1 MANTR
6 GKGTRKANPGP
17 EVQHLGS
24 RNGGSAEKKS
34 TMAEIEKTHQSEH
47 QLEPAPPK
55 ASLEQP
61 QNRRGRP
68 RKATVVDMPA
78 IHNDQ
83 DHAPIEDLPRKRV
96 RNEAEPAS
104 EVDNQPVAKR
114 SKAANAGIPKVPRRQ
129 RKAVDTQRVADPP
142 RDPLPD
148 RTGRN
153 VHPCPKKATRRS
165 HQEVEAEREAK
176 AKAIEEKIQRLE
188 EAKRLLAEINASED
202 IENDAMD
209 QNPQRLSTV
218 NQKRK
223 HTDSD
228 DDGEVF
234 DFKDVDRMIDTSEDD
249 EPVKQKIVSVNL
261 RQKAQKTDWK
271 RV

>member
-1 MANTR
+1 MLAY
-6 GKGTRKANPGP
+6 
-17 EVQHLGS
+17 
-24 RNGGSAEKKS
+24 
-34 TMAEIEKTHQSEH
+34 
-47 QLEPAPPK
+47 
-55 ASLEQP
+55 
-61 QNRRGRP
+61 RRC
-68 RKATVVDMPA
+68 
-78 IHNDQ
+78 H
-83 DHAPIEDLPRKRV
+83 
-96 RNEAEPAS
+96 
-104 EVDNQPVAKR
+104 VDNARQL
-114 SKAANAGIPKVPRRQ
+114 IPKEWLIPLE
-129 RKAVDTQRVADPP
+129 TQF
-142 RDPLPD
+142 PD

-153 VHPCPKKATRRS
+153 VHPCPKKATWRS

-202 IENDAMD
+202 IENVAMD
-209 QNPQRLSTV
+209 QNLQCLSTV